1 MPGLILH
8 TSNQLDLLARRLSE
22 VVSRPLGSPF
32 LPEFVVVQSLAS
44 RRWLSFQ
51 IAQYQKICANY
62 AFPFIGDF
70 IAWLVTLVSQA
81 HAPINKTPPE
91 LPPRKIDPLLVR
103 ALGQQDPPPPA
114 R

>member
-22 VVSRPLGSPF
+22 VVADPLGSPF
-32 LPEFVVVQSLAS
+32 TPEVVVVQSLAS

-51 IAQYQKICANY
+51 IAQDQRICANY

-70 IAWLVTLVSQA
+70 IAWLVTLGSQA
-81 HAPINKTPPE
+81 DAPIDKTPPE
-91 LPPRKIDPLLVR
+91 LLAWKIDALLVR
-103 ALGQQDPPPPA
+103 TRG
-114 R
+114 